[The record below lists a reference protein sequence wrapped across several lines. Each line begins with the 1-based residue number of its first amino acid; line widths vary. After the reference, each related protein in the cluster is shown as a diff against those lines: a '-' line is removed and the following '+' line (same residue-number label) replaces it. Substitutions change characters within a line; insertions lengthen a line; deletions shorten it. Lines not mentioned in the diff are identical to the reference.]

1 MNDFKLTRCSWAQN
15 KNTLMQ
21 QYHDTEW
28 GRPCF
33 SDQQLFELFSLE
45 IMQAGL
51 SWQTILNKRQ
61 ALRQAFADFDY
72 QQVRF
77 FAAKV
82 PELLQNAAII
92 RNRRKITAIINN
104 AQIIAQLHAK
114 HQTFAAYLWQFVGNQ
129 PIQHHFTSNREIPA
143 SDTLSQKI
151 SRQMKKDGFKFAGPV
166 VVYSLLQAAGL
177 VNDHETNCFLY
188 KQIQRESKK

>member
-1 MNDFKLTRCSWAQN
+1 MENSKLKRCAWAQN

-33 SDQQLFELFSLE
+33 NDQQLFELFSLE

-51 SWQTILNKRQ
+51 NWQTILNKRQ

-77 FAAKV
+77 LAAKI
-82 PELLQNAAII
+82 PDLLQNTAII

-104 AQIIAQLHAK
+104 AQIIAQMHAK
-114 HQTFAAYLWQFVGNQ
+114 HQTFAAYLWKFVDNQ
-129 PIQHHFTSNREIPA
+129 PIQHHFTSSQEIP
-143 SDTLSQKI
+143 SGDPLSQKI

-166 VVYSLLQAAGL
+166 VIYSLLQAAGL
-177 VNDHETNCFLY
+177 VNDHETSCFLY
-188 KQIQRESKK
+188 DRIRLESEK